1 MLLVAW
7 SEGVGTSFV
16 GGWDKEKA
24 KELLGIPQDMEFIT
38 VMPYGYP
45 TEAAKSRRQE
55 EEAASG
61 NHPQRA
67 VRPDVGG
74 PMTRLSYGSIRRAP
88 TCKNPICVSR

>member
-45 TEAAKSRRQE
+45 TEAAKSGGKRRKPLAETTHKERFGQMWE
-55 EEAASG
+55 
-61 NHPQRA
+61 
-67 VRPDVGG
+67 D
-74 PMTRLSYGSIRRAP
+74 L
-88 TCKNPICVSR
+88 